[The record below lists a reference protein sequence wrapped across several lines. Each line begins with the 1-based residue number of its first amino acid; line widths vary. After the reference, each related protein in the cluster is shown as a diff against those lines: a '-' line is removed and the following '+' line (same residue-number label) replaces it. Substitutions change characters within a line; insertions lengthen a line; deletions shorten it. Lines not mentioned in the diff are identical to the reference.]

1 MKNIKKK
8 REAKGMTQEQLA
20 KEMSVDTR
28 TVQRWEEVDADGKPC
43 GKVRACY
50 HTDLARVLA

>member
-8 REAKGMTQEQLA
+8 REAIGMTQEALA
-20 KEMSVDTR
+20 KAMTVDTR
-28 TVQRWEEVDADGKPC
+28 TVQRWEST
-43 GKVRACY
+43 GKVRKCY